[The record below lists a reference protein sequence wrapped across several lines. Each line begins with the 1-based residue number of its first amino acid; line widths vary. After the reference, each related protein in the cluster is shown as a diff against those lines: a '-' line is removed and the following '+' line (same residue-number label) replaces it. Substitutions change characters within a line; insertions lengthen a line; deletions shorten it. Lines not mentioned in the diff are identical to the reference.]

1 MVKAKVKKWNKVP
14 LEVSMHI
21 RVLHQEFGWKVCD
34 MQKKFKTIP
43 RRTLSYHA
51 NIKLNEN
58 KIDKRKYNK
67 GRPSKLSERD
77 RRKIKRCIE
86 AIRQYEQDPNFSI
99 GRVQV
104 MCGLETQCS
113 TRTVN
118 RAVQDMGYHYLNTR
132 QKGLM
137 SKKDHS
143 IRVEFA
149 RKCAETVGPDLW
161 LSKVSMYYDGV
172 AFYHKKNPFDQA
184 ISPKK
189 KIWRKRSEGLKMT
202 AKGKKEGNNGKRVK
216 LYVGISHGKGVVMC
230 DQWDNDIKYN
240 GESYKQFVID
250 NFPKVWKKC
259 SNGRKKIVLQDGDPV
274 QTSQQAYLGYKKV
287 GCKIFSIP
295 ARSPDINPIENIFH
309 LVRRKMAQEAIDRHI
324 VSESYE
330 VFAARVKHTIESM
343 PIDVIDRTLE
353 SMAGRMQDIID
364 CKGIRIKY

>member
-1 MVKAKVKKWNKVP
+1 
-14 LEVSMHI
+14 
-21 RVLHQEFGWKVCD
+21 
-34 MQKKFKTIP
+34 
-43 RRTLSYHA
+43 
-51 NIKLNEN
+51 
-58 KIDKRKYNK
+58 
-67 GRPSKLSERD
+67 
-77 RRKIKRCIE
+77 
-86 AIRQYEQDPNFSI
+86 
-99 GRVQV
+99 